1 MTAIREGRPADFP
14 ALRAIQRSALA
25 EPWPELLETATRGPP
40 ALYVLT
46 DQEPLGYAIVLGD
59 GVAYAPELAVRPDMQ
74 DQGYGSELLGWLCDQ
89 LPSAGY
95 EELRV
100 TAQAS
105 DERVRRFYDRHGF
118 ECIER
123 LDDHFESGDGLL
135 LCRPFDGD

>member
-59 GVAYAPELAVRPDMQ
+59 GVDGRDRPVPVAGLDVNEALAVP
-74 DQGYGSELLGWLCDQ
+74 GLG
-89 LPSAGY
+89 
-95 EELRV
+95 
-100 TAQAS
+100 AS
-105 DERVRRFYDRHGF
+105 SSQRTVR
-118 ECIER
+118 
-123 LDDHFESGDGLL
+123 SG
-135 LCRPFDGD
+135 